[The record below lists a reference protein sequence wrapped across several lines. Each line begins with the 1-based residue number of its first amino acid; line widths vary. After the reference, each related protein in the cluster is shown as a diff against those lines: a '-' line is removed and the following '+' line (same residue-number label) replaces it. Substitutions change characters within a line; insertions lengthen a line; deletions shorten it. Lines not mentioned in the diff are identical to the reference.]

1 MEDVLREDI
10 RIAADT
16 VERVGDGRQA
26 RSVVDFVALARNSLI
41 DDKVVGLAAKYNY
54 EGCFS

>member
-16 VERVGDGRQA
+16 FERVGDGRQA
-26 RSVVDFVALARNSLI
+26 RSEVDFVALTRNSLI
-41 DDKVVGLAAKYNY
+41 DNKVVDLAANNNY
-54 EGCFS
+54 EGRF